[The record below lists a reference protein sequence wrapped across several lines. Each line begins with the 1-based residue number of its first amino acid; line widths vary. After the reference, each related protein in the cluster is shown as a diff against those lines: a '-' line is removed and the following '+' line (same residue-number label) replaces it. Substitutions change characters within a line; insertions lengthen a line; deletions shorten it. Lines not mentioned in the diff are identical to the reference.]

1 MKTKKI
7 LKQIILLLFCMIACL
22 LQSSCGMVAVMT
34 TPTRYEEEIPAE
46 YKLTN
51 LEDKKVLVFVK
62 QPYWLDSKVN
72 LRVHLTDAIHEQLIK
87 NTEVSPDKLIGYDK
101 LSKYR
106 SGRADFSLLKP
117 SDIGKALGADVVF
130 YVNIT
135 EAQLENMPDTDI
147 YKSFLSAKA
156 YLIDTASGSNLWPE
170 QSDGKSIKVG
180 FDMEEKGMKAAI
192 SRLSRSTAHCI
203 VRYLYDC
210 KLAYFKTGDDKSGP
224 AWEYWE

>member
-1 MKTKKI
+1 
-7 LKQIILLLFCMIACL
+7 
-22 LQSSCGMVAVMT
+22 MVSVMT
-34 TPTRYEEEIPAE
+34 TPTRYEEETPAE
-46 YKLTN
+46 YKLTD
-51 LEDKKVLVFVK
+51 LVDKKILVFVK

-87 NTEVSPDKLIGYDK
+87 NVKVSPVRLIEYDK

-117 SDIGKALGADVVF
+117 SNIGKALGADVVL

-135 EAQLENMPDTDI
+135 EVQLESMPDTDI
-147 YKSFLSAKA
+147 YNSFLSARA
-156 YLIDTASGSNLWPE
+156 LLIDTSSGVNLWPD
-170 QSDGKSIKVG
+170 QSIGKSIKVG

-210 KLAYFKTGDDKSGP
+210 KLAYFKTGDDKSNP

>member
-1 MKTKKI
+1 
-7 LKQIILLLFCMIACL
+7 
-22 LQSSCGMVAVMT
+22 MVSVMT
-34 TPTRYEEEIPAE
+34 TPTRYEEETPAE
-46 YKLTN
+46 YKLTD
-51 LEDKKVLVFVK
+51 LVDKKILVFVK

-87 NTEVSPDKLIGYDK
+87 NVKVSPDRLIEYDK

-117 SDIGKALGADVVF
+117 SNIGKALGADVVL

-135 EAQLENMPDTDI
+135 EVQLESMPDTDI
-147 YKSFLSAKA
+147 YNSFLSARA
-156 YLIDTASGSNLWPE
+156 LLIDTSSGVNLWPD
-170 QSDGKSIKVG
+170 QSIGKSIKVG

-210 KLAYFKTGDDKSGP
+210 KLAYFKTGDDKSNP

>member
-1 MKTKKI
+1 
-7 LKQIILLLFCMIACL
+7 
-22 LQSSCGMVAVMT
+22 MT
-34 TPTRYEEEIPAE
+34 TPTRYEEETPAE
-46 YKLTN
+46 YKLTD
-51 LEDKKVLVFVK
+51 LVDKKILVFVK

-87 NTEVSPDKLIGYDK
+87 NVKVSPVRLIEYDK

-117 SDIGKALGADVVF
+117 SNIGKALGADVVL

-135 EAQLENMPDTDI
+135 EVQLESMPDTDI
-147 YKSFLSAKA
+147 YNSFLSARA
-156 YLIDTASGSNLWPE
+156 LLIDTSSGVNLWPD
-170 QSDGKSIKVG
+170 QSIGKSIKVG

-210 KLAYFKTGDDKSGP
+210 KLAYFKTGDDKSNP